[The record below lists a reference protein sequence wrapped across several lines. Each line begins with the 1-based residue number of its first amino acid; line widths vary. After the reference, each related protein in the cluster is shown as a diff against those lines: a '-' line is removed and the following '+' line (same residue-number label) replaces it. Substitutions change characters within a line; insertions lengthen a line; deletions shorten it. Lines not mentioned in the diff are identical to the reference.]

1 MSLTASKS
9 LACPKSQMQTYSCVT
24 AYRKPQNYV
33 HLRFSCKNVQQ
44 QISLANNVAKERLLT
59 IGSLNII
66 PIIFVTKTDLFR
78 VLRLSVY
85 CVSVYAKPLGIS
97 TLNRLNIHP
106 NPRSKSRLFFGSPDF
121 WVTYTLV
128 HSFEDN
134 DLRSRSSW
142 ISCTHPSQP
151 RLGNPRVYH
160 TL

>member
-9 LACPKSQMQTYSCVT
+9 LACPQNQMQTYSCVT

-85 CVSVYAKPLGIS
+85 CVSVYAKP
-97 TLNRLNIHP
+97 
-106 NPRSKSRLFFGSPDF
+106 
-121 WVTYTLV
+121 
-128 HSFEDN
+128 
-134 DLRSRSSW
+134 
-142 ISCTHPSQP
+142 
-151 RLGNPRVYH
+151 
-160 TL
+160 